1 MKPMH
6 VCYMTYVPLWSRS
19 TVCTLPSFHEWSL
32 YYRKHMWGQRYYCHL
47 ASLFSE
53 DCFFIQFLLIFKT
66 NIFGRKFRDI
76 PGIYFKLNLFLRHP
90 FLPLLFSNWKNLFC
104 IVLSGFFMLMMW
116 EENFLITFKDVMM
129 HTGLSYQNQ

>member
-1 MKPMH
+1 MNLILVKLMH
-6 VCYMTYVPLWSRS
+6 VCYMTYVPLWSQS
-19 TVCTLPSFHEWSL
+19 TVCTLPSFHEWNL

-76 PGIYFKLNLFLRHP
+76 LGIYFKLNLFLKHR
-90 FLPLLFSNWKNLFC
+90 FLPLLFSNWKKC
-104 IVLSGFFMLMMW
+104 VLHCTKW
-116 EENFLITFKDVMM
+116 IFLHINDV
-129 HTGLSYQNQ
+129 GRELSHYI